1 VLKTIPALLNADVL
15 YILAA
20 MGHGD
25 EVALVDRNF
34 PAASMSRRLAR
45 LDGTGVCA
53 AGRAI
58 LSLLPLDT
66 FTDEPVTRM
75 EVVGAPGRI
84 PAVQDEFRKVAE
96 EAEGRAL
103 GVGSLER
110 TAFYA
115 RAREAFAVIAT
126 SEARPYGCFLLTKG
140 VINECGNGSNS

>member
-1 VLKTIPALLNADVL
+1 MLKGIPALLNADVL

-34 PAASMSRRLAR
+34 PATSMSRRLAR
-45 LDGTGVCA
+45 LDGTDVCT

-58 LSLLPLDT
+58 LGLLPLDT
-66 FTDEPVTRM
+66 FIDEPVTRM
-75 EVVGAPGRI
+75 EVVGAPEHI
-84 PAVQDEFRKVAE
+84 PDVQSEFHKLAE
-96 EAEGRAL
+96 EAEGRMITI
-103 GVGSLER
+103 GSLER

-140 VINECGNGSNS
+140 VINES